1 MNINC
6 ERVHLKRM
14 VAVCIAFMVYM
25 LAAVFKAVPALEHSL
40 PIIVLFIGN
49 YSFSYLP
56 IFNRM
61 VNIYRDDKYIVIT
74 DGGKQRKYEHHQQDK
89 IQLLEASPLANYD
102 ELIISLSGKQLH
114 FVLSVHEKDFYSKY
128 KEWNSVNG

>member
-1 MNINC
+1 M
-6 ERVHLKRM
+6 
-14 VAVCIAFMVYM
+14 
-25 LAAVFKAVPALEHSL
+25 EHSL

-56 IFNRM
+56 IFNRV

-74 DGGKQRKYEHHQQDK
+74 DGGKQ
-89 IQLLEASPLANYD
+89 
-102 ELIISLSGKQLH
+102 LH
-114 FVLSVHEKDFYSKY
+114 FVLSVNEKDFYSKY